1 MDKKNI
7 LLFILL
13 LVYHFHVISQECTQ
27 LGLFAGSFNNPELL
41 ELIEQEEPHV
51 IRTFLNDNAI
61 HLMANDPSTM
71 QKFLDN
77 LNHFNQMGMEV
88 VVTIR
93 FPYVCFDGTECDP
106 TQDRIITDPEELNEF
121 LEEAV
126 VFLDS
131 ANGKL
136 PYLQVLNE
144 PLGAGGYDSIIAF
157 YHDENVPLQWMD
169 TISRRFREL
178 RDKYAPEIDLIS
190 PSVLIN
196 GLKNVSTG
204 QTQFFGYK
212 ATIKTHEIAN
222 NYADALSYHWY
233 PESFEDMEAMIQFAD
248 TSSLLALEEGKYRVC
263 TEWSQGHEIK
273 AIFASDTAKWRD
285 LLLPLCQ
292 NPDPG
297 DASHYLSI
305 INDSLGIDHS
315 NIWRMYQLMN
325 ERNYRFAAYF
335 SLIQGYID
343 TVNCNIRNYWYALA
357 SLYATHLTENGVP
370 NGMIYEEYQNMK
382 DSIAYYCNATS
393 LYHEHKPFS
402 VNIFPNP
409 STGIIQIN
417 VDNAG
422 NTDSGLRIYDLTG
435 RTIYHR
441 RADQAIIHIDLEH
454 EAPGLYIVEIENEN
468 QIFRHKIIKR

>member
-1 MDKKNI
+1 MYVV
-7 LLFILL
+7 FISGAL
-13 LVYHFHVISQECTQ
+13 SQECTR

-41 ELIEQEEPHV
+41 DLIEFEEPEV

-61 HLMANDPSTM
+61 HLMATNPSTM

-77 LNHFNQMGMEV
+77 LEVFNQMGIEV
-88 VVTIR
+88 VATIR
-93 FPYVCFDGTECDP
+93 FPYICFDGTECDP
-106 TQDRIITDPEELNEF
+106 TQDRIIADPKELNDF
-121 LEEAV
+121 LEDARI
-126 VFLDS
+126 FLDS

-157 YHDENVPLQWMD
+157 YNDDNVPLQWMD
-169 TISRRFREL
+169 TISKRFMEL
-178 RDKYAPEIDLIS
+178 RDEFAPEIDLIS

-233 PESFEDMEAMIQFAD
+233 PESFEDMQAMILFAD
-248 TSSLLALEEGKYRVC
+248 TSSLLALQEGKYRVC

-273 AIFASDTAKWRD
+273 AIFAQDTARWRNM
-285 LLLPLCQ
+285 LLPLCQ

-297 DASHYLSI
+297 EATHYLSI

-325 ERNYRFAAYF
+325 NRNYRFAAYF

-370 NGMIYEEYQNMK
+370 NGMIYQEYQNMK
-382 DSIAYYCNATS
+382 DSIAYYCNSTAVYNIKKPGSVLIYPNPVTTS
-393 LYHEHKPFS
+393 LHIE
-402 VNIFPNP
+402 
-409 STGIIQIN
+409 IN
-417 VDNAG
+417 ENA
-422 NTDSGLRIYDLTG
+422 NKYFHLRIYDLTG
-435 RTIYHR
+435 RVIFHQRT
-441 RADQAIIHIDLEH
+441 DQAKSKLNLEQVPSGIYIL
-454 EAPGLYIVEIENEN
+454 EANNGNRLLRKKFLK
-468 QIFRHKIIKR
+468 Q